1 MAEKKVVMDS
11 NYREKHYPKGFYA
24 AMVKNTRGGGIAL
37 IICGLLLALI
47 GGAILFVLA
56 AMAFSGEDLSAA
68 LGENIFFGIVGLVFF
83 LPGLLLIWSGIKR
96 CRSNAEDWIRE
107 TGEASGCSES
117 TVRDFAGQALE
128 DGTLVMFL
136 GTTRNQCFLT
146 RDYVWMGNLSR
157 IEDIE
162 EGYLVETSYTANV
175 NGKRVRMYSKN
186 IRLLTKNGKELIA
199 EAKEDEVNEIL
210 DLLTDKN
217 PSIDT
222 DGRRML
228 SESEY
233 SKRKELLQKSRKG

>member
-1 MAEKKVVMDS
+1 MADKKVVMDS
-11 NYREKHYPKGFYA
+11 KYREKHYPRGFYA

-68 LGENIFFGIVGLVFF
+68 LGENVFFGIVGLVFF
-83 LPGLLLIWSGIKR
+83 VPGLLLIWSGIKR
-96 CRSNAEDWIRE
+96 CRSNEEDWIRQ
-107 TGEASGCSES
+107 TKEASGYPES

-136 GTTRNQCFLT
+136 GTTRTQCFLT
-146 RDYVWMGNLSR
+146 KDYICMNNLAK

-162 EGYLVETSYTANV
+162 EAYLVETSYTANV

-186 IRLLTKNGKELIA
+186 IRLLTKNGTELIS
-199 EAKEDEVNEIL
+199 EAKEAEVNEIL
-210 DLLTDKN
+210 DMLTDKN
-217 PSIDT
+217 SAIDT

-233 SKRKELLQKSRKG
+233 DKRKEMFMKSRKK